1 MAQTDPVVQAKT
13 LRFLAMNM
21 VVAGLIVGIGMPVLF
36 MVLGI
41 QIEMTPRG
49 IDVIWLVFG
58 AIMIFDF
65 VLARVF
71 WRRAMALEQ
80 GAMQGKAG
88 PAR

>member
-41 QIEMTPRG
+41 QVEMTPWG

>member
-1 MAQTDPVVQAKT
+1 MPQTDPVAQAKT

-21 VVAGLIVGIGMPVLF
+21 AVAGLIVGIGMPVLF
-36 MVLGI
+36 AVLGI
-41 QIEMTPRG
+41 QIEMTPWG
-49 IDVIWLVFG
+49 FDVIWLVFL

-65 VLARVF
+65 VLARTF

>member
-1 MAQTDPVVQAKT
+1 MPQTDPVAQAKT
-13 LRFLAMNM
+13 LKFLAMNM

-36 MVLGI
+36 VVLGV
-41 QIEMTPRG
+41 QIEMTPWG
-49 IDVIWLVFG
+49 FDVIWLVFL

-65 VLARVF
+65 VLARTF

-80 GAMQGKAG
+80 GGAQGKAG

>member
-1 MAQTDPVVQAKT
+1 MAQTDPVAQAKA

-21 VVAGLIVGIGMPVLF
+21 VLAGLIVGVGMPVLF

-41 QIEMTPRG
+41 QIEMTPWG
-49 IDVIWLVFG
+49 FDVIWLVFL

>member
-41 QIEMTPRG
+41 QIEMTPWG

-80 GAMQGKAG
+80 GAMRGKAG

>member
-1 MAQTDPVVQAKT
+1 MPQTDPAAQART
-13 LRFLAMNM
+13 LRFLARNM
-21 VVAGLIVGIGMPVLF
+21 VFAGLIVGVGMPVLF

-41 QIEMTPRG
+41 QIEMTPWG
-49 IDVIWLVFG
+49 FDVIWLVFL